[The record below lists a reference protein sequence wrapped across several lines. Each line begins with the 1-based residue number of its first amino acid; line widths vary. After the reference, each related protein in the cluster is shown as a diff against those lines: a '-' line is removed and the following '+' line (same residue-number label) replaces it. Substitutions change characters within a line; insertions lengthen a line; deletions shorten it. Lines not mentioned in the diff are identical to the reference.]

1 MVDIQGRLK
10 LILFLVLIFS
20 CGDIFAQS
28 PPETILNFGFGE
40 PNDAEV
46 SNGFLQTSN
55 DGDASNPGEQTTDLS
70 FLGFLDS
77 SFTDIPLAANNASI
91 SFSNIQL
98 NNDAQAILLGNGIN
112 VISSTTSGGEF
123 RLYDGSNLLLAGDIG
138 ESAFNLTEGVDGVAR
153 TGNFFGLTAGGAT
166 FTGGDL
172 LPFLASSSGQVTLTV
187 TSIETNGISGI
198 QLSGGTI
205 QPFTAALSGQIE
217 ARPNP
222 NVETASV
229 PEPTSIPLLVMAFSL
244 LVSSRNRRSD
254 S

>member
-1 MVDIQGRLK
+1 M
-10 LILFLVLIFS
+10 
-20 CGDIFAQS
+20 
-28 PPETILNFGFGE
+28 
-40 PNDAEV
+40 
-46 SNGFLQTSN
+46 
-55 DGDASNPGEQTTDLS
+55 
-70 FLGFLDS
+70 
-77 SFTDIPLAANNASI
+77 
-91 SFSNIQL
+91 
-98 NNDAQAILLGNGIN
+98 
-112 VISSTTSGGEF
+112 
-123 RLYDGSNLLLAGDIG
+123 LAGDIG

-172 LPFLASSSGQVTLTV
+172 LPFLEPSSGQVTLTV

-217 ARPNP
+217 ARPN
-222 NVETASV
+222 VKTASV